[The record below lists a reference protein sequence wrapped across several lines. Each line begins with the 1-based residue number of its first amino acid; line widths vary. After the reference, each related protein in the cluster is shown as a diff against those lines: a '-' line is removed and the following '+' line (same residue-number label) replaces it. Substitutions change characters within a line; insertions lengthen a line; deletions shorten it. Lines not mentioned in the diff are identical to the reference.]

1 MKILKWSPFPVL
13 VLLIVMVVINVIVT
27 PNFLSMTA
35 ISSFLATYAPLI
47 CAAIGSA
54 VVLFGGG
61 IDISLGAIVSLV
73 NVVLIT
79 LLGKGYDMVSA
90 TLIALGVAV
99 GIGIINGFIIG
110 FLRVNPLLT
119 TFSTSSIAGGLALW
133 IMPVPE
139 GQADMDFIVWY
150 NGEWMGIPNS
160 VFLILFVWLLWFLLK
175 MTPFGDWIYAIGRDE
190 QKAFASAIPVAW
202 LKLFSYVFAAFVT
215 GVGAVALT
223 GSIGSGDPLVGLPIS
238 LNAIAACVIGG
249 ISLLGGSG
257 DSLGAVFG
265 AIFLG
270 LVSTT
275 VLAIQVPPFYQDLVS
290 GLIILMGIVGSV
302 SLAKKL
308 KFNT

>member
-1 MKILKWSPFPVL
+1 MKILRWSPFPVF
-13 VLLIVMVVINVIVT
+13 VLLIVMVIINVIVT
-27 PNFLSMTA
+27 PNFLTMTS
-35 ISSFLATYAPLI
+35 ISGFFASYAPLI
-47 CAAIGSA
+47 CAAIGAA

-61 IDISLGAIVSLV
+61 IDISLGAIISLV

-79 LLGKGYDMVSA
+79 LLEKGYDMISA
-90 TLIALGVAV
+90 SLIALAVAIGVGAL
-99 GIGIINGFIIG
+99 NGLVIG

-133 IMPVPE
+133 IMPSPD
-139 GQADMDFIVWY
+139 GQATMDFIMWY
-150 NGEWMGIPNS
+150 NGDWFGIPS
-160 VFLILFVWLLWFLLK
+160 PIFFILVVWLLWWILK
-175 MTPFGDWIYAIGRDE
+175 KTPIGDWIFSMGRDE
-190 QKAFASAIPVAW
+190 QKAFASAIPVSW
-202 LKLFSYVFAAFVT
+202 LKFFSYVFAAFVT
-215 GVGAVALT
+215 GLGAIALT

-249 ISLLGGSG
+249 ISLMGGSG
-257 DSLGAVFG
+257 DTLGAVFG

-290 GLIILMGIVGSV
+290 GVIILIGIVGSV

-308 KFNT
+308 KFDM